1 MALASPCAMPATLP
15 VTYAAGTEG
24 PWRIT
29 RIERV
34 AGDPV
39 PAAARLAVHDG
50 APTLAPGCAWH
61 LSGVTS
67 HLRYTHAA
75 ERGTLATR
83 QPALDR
89 PEATRAALIP
99 IRKSEAWWDL
109 AQDERRAVMAETS
122 RHIAIGLDYL
132 PAIARRLVHC
142 REVGG
147 PFDFLTWF
155 EFTPAHEA
163 AFDELLARLRATE
176 EWRFVTQECEVRLA
190 REA

>member
-1 MALASPCAMPATLP
+1 MLRAMPASLP
-15 VTYAAGTEG
+15 VTFAAGADG

-29 RIERV
+29 RIQPV
-34 AGDPV
+34 AGAPMS
-39 PAAARLAVHDG
+39 AAARLAVHEA
-50 APTLAPGCAWH
+50 APSPEPGWTWH

-67 HLRYTHAA
+67 HLRYTAA
-75 ERGTLATR
+75 GERGALAAR
-83 QPALDR
+83 QPALGR
-89 PEATRAALIP
+89 AEATRGALIP
-99 IRKSEAWWDL
+99 LRKSEAWWDL
-109 AQDERRAVMAETS
+109 AQDERRAILAETS

-155 EFTPAHEA
+155 EFAPQDEA

-176 EWRFVTQECEVRLA
+176 EWRHVTRECEVRLEQIPI
-190 REA
+190 R